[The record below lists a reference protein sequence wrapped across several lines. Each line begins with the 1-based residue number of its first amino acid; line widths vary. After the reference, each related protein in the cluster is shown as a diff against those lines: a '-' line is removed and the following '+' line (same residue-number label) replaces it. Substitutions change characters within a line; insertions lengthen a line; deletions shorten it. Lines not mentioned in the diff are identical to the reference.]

1 VRGERRRCHLPTTDP
16 SADPCHHTQDL
27 ADLYKNWKAWIR
39 TKDLAREASPAI
51 RSYLKAEFAKLRNS
65 GILTISEV
73 KLGVLTTFLAQFGVM
88 LRSVATSSCITNGFV
103 RAGLCSRVA
112 GVAVAGPNIEK
123 MLMTCAR
130 ATDPSIYKAMYDG
143 LPLIF
148 PEINRCGGCDDE
160 MLLNVG
166 KFPQD
171 VDSKGRLVPLRKYGP
186 LSGSDNRHRTK
197 NLSHSAQTADREL
210 QIMKAVEEKQN
221 ALNDV
226 HAKVVRTLLTCMCA
240 CMRAG

>member
-1 VRGERRRCHLPTTDP
+1 
-16 SADPCHHTQDL
+16 
-27 ADLYKNWKAWIR
+27 
-39 TKDLAREASPAI
+39 
-51 RSYLKAEFAKLRNS
+51 
-65 GILTISEV
+65 
-73 KLGVLTTFLAQFGVM
+73 
-88 LRSVATSSCITNGFV
+88 
-103 RAGLCSRVA
+103 
-112 GVAVAGPNIEK
+112 
-123 MLMTCAR
+123 
-130 ATDPSIYKAMYDG
+130 
-143 LPLIF
+143 
-148 PEINRCGGCDDE
+148 

-226 HAKVVRTLLTCMCA
+226 HAKVVRTLLTCMCP

>member
-1 VRGERRRCHLPTTDP
+1 MAIMRALTLLLFRRSTAGDTQASAPPT
-16 SADPCHHTQDL
+16 HHDST
-27 ADLYKNWKAWIR
+27 
-39 TKDLAREASPAI
+39 AS
-51 RSYLKAEFAKLRNS
+51 F
-65 GILTISEV
+65 
-73 KLGVLTTFLAQFGVM
+73 
-88 LRSVATSSCITNGFV
+88 SCITNGFV

-112 GVAVAGPNIEK
+112 GVAVAGPNIDK

-186 LSGSDNRHRTK
+186 LSGSDNRHSTK
-197 NLSHSAQTADREL
+197 NLSNSDQTADREL

-226 HAKVVRTLLTCMCA
+226 HAKVVRTLLTCMCP

>member
-1 VRGERRRCHLPTTDP
+1 MNENDKYICEQL
-16 SADPCHHTQDL
+16 
-27 ADLYKNWKAWIR
+27 
-39 TKDLAREASPAI
+39 
-51 RSYLKAEFAKLRNS
+51 
-65 GILTISEV
+65 
-73 KLGVLTTFLAQFGVM
+73 LG
-88 LRSVATSSCITNGFV
+88 S
-103 RAGLCSRVA
+103 A
-112 GVAVAGPNIEK
+112 GVRHAPLAMLLSFDESTTWTYVPAASGKGGEWNLVNTRSLSAG
-123 MLMTCAR
+123 
-130 ATDPSIYKAMYDG
+130 YDG

-186 LSGSDNRHRTK
+186 LSGSDNRQRTK

-226 HAKVVRTLLTCMCA
+226 HAKVARALLTCMCA